1 MNQTSLILRKEIK
14 DIFEHRLMLS
24 TNYNTEIEDISVYPE
39 HLYAIIS
46 LVRKQDWI
54 WMGDLVIV
62 ANLAII

>member
-1 MNQTSLILRKEIK
+1 
-14 DIFEHRLMLS
+14 MLS